1 MVTAVVDS
9 GAARP
14 VIPPDILP
22 EIKINETAESR
33 SGHSFRGAHK
43 NGAPIENLGE
53 QTVLGVT
60 AEGQRRRMKWTVA
73 NVRKPLISV
82 GKLADAGNEVIF
94 GRWPRVVNTRTGQVT
109 RLKRHGGVY
118 TIDLWIHVGK
128 GSKVSGSNDSLG
140 FARRG

>member
-1 MVTAVVDS
+1 
-9 GAARP
+9 
-14 VIPPDILP
+14 
-22 EIKINETAESR
+22 
-33 SGHSFRGAHK
+33 
-43 NGAPIENLGE
+43 
-53 QTVLGVT
+53 
-60 AEGQRRRMKWTVA
+60 MKWTMA
-73 NVRKPLISV
+73 NVGKPLISV